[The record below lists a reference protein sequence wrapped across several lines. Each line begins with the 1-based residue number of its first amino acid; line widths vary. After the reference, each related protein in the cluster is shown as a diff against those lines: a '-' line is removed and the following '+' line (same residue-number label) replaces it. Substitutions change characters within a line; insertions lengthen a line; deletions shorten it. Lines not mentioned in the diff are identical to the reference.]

1 MNSMNLVL
9 PETLKKGDVIKYRTG
24 KYRYL
29 ISKVIASEKY
39 GIRIVLVRI
48 VEKDGI
54 KKYERDP
61 RYDFI
66 HKINQDGNEGGY
78 WDQEVELMEDDQYI
92 PEELQIETVR
102 RGNRDF

>member
-1 MNSMNLVL
+1 MNLVL

-29 ISKVIASEKY
+29 IYKIIASEKY
-39 GIRIVLVRI
+39 GTRIVLVRI

-54 KKYERDP
+54 KKYEQDP
-61 RYDFI
+61 HYDFI

-78 WDQEVELMEDDQYI
+78 WDQEVELLEVNHYI
-92 PEELQIETVR
+92 PEELQIETVQ
-102 RGNRDF
+102 RGKRDF

>member
-1 MNSMNLVL
+1 MKLVL

-29 ISKVIASEKY
+29 ISKISASEKY
-39 GIRIVLVRI
+39 GTRIELVRI

-54 KKYERDP
+54 KNYERDR

-66 HKINQDGNEGGY
+66 DKINKNGNIGGY
-78 WDQEVELMEDDQYI
+78 WDQEVELLEDNHYI
-92 PEELQIETVR
+92 PEVYK
-102 RGNRDF
+102 